1 MTDMEAQTEE
11 NAVKRASKLRF
22 NFGFLIEASL
32 ATRREFDIDYPSIW
46 LADDLELSPLAGTF
60 EAIRNS
66 KGIYITGR
74 LFTNYTIECAKCL
87 ELVKLALVI
96 QLDDLFYYPSHTAP
110 PGDFGVGED
119 GFIDISPLVREL
131 CLLEIPMQPICRD
144 DCQGLCSQ
152 CGSNL
157 NHVSCDCVREQI
169 DPRLAS
175 LQNLLDDSDDI
186 SG

>member
-1 MTDMEAQTEE
+1 MEAQTEE
-11 NAVKRASKLRF
+11 NTTKRASRLKF
-22 NFGFLIEASL
+22 NFGFLIEARSG
-32 ATRREFDIDYPSIW
+32 TRREIEIDYPTIW
-46 LADDLELSPLAGTF
+46 LADDLQLSPLAGTF

-87 ELVKLALVI
+87 DPVKLAIVVK
-96 QLDDLFYYPSHTAP
+96 LDDLFYYPAHTAP

-119 GFIDISPLVREL
+119 GFIDLSPLVREL
-131 CLLEIPMQPICRD
+131 SLLEIPMQPICRD

-157 NHVSCDCVREQI
+157 NHISCDCDQEHI
-169 DPRLAS
+169 DPRFS
-175 LQNLLDDSDDI
+175 ELQKLLDDPDDNQ
-186 SG
+186 G

>member
-1 MTDMEAQTEE
+1 MESQIEE
-11 NAVKRASKLRF
+11 NSVTRASRLRF
-22 NFGFLIEASL
+22 NFGFLIEASSG
-32 ATRREFDIDYPSIW
+32 ASREIEIDYPSIW

-74 LFTNYTIECAKCL
+74 LFTNYAVECAKCL
-87 ELVKLALVI
+87 DPVKLAIVF
-96 QLDDLFYYPSHTAP
+96 QLDDLFYYPAHTAP

-119 GFIDISPLVREL
+119 GFIDLSPLVREL

-157 NHVSCDCVREQI
+157 NHSSCDCEEEVI
-169 DPRLAS
+169 DPRLSA
-175 LQNLLDDSDDI
+175 LQELLDDKNDNQR
-186 SG
+186 